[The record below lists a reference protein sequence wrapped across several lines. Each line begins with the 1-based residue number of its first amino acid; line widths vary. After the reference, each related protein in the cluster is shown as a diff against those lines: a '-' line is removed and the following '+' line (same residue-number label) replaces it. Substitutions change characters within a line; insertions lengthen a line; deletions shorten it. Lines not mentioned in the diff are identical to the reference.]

1 MLGLLRADPAA
12 FAIAALVL
20 VLSLA
25 AHEWAHAFAADR
37 AGDRTARSLG
47 RLSLDPLRHLSPV
60 GTLMLVLVGFGWAKP
75 VPVQPANFRR
85 PRAGMLAV
93 SLAGVTANLALALL
107 AVAALGALGLRQAPD
122 GGLGLEPGS
131 PLAGQAGRALALGLL
146 QAAQINVLLAVFN
159 LLPVPPLDGAK
170 ALAAVAPAPLAD
182 LLAGAER
189 YGFLL
194 VIGLLLLF
202 DEQVFA
208 LVGAATR
215 LLFGLL
221 P

>member
-60 GTLMLVLVGFGWAKP
+60 GTLMLVLVGFGWARP

-122 GGLGLEPGS
+122 GGLGLGPGS
-131 PLAGQAGRALALGLL
+131 PLVGPAGRALALGLL